1 MTDTETIR
9 ARVIELILAESDEDL
24 TAADVGP
31 ETSLR
36 EDLDLSS
43 MQAITMM
50 MDLED
55 EFGIEVE
62 DEELEQLRTIGDVL
76 SLLDSKRGAVA

>member
-1 MTDTETIR
+1 MTDTEAIR
-9 ARVIELILAESDEDL
+9 ARVIELILQESDEDL
-24 TAADVGP
+24 TPADVGP
-31 ETSLR
+31 DTSLR

-43 MQAITMM
+43 MQAITLM

-55 EFGIEVE
+55 EFAIEVE

-76 SLLDSKRGAVA
+76 ALLDTKSA